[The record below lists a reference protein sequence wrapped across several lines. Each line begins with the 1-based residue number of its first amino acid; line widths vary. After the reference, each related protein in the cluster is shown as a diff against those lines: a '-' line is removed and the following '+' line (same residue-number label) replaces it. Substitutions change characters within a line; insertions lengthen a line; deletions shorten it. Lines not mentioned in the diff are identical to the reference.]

1 MKLWARASL
10 NWFRKFQNFL
20 DSFSIDLFIFF
31 IKFQIPRSKRLVKLL
46 PYLLVAPLVLGWNVN
61 PIFLH
66 GGSLPGNEHRF
77 NIFKSPSQKKVICKI
92 GSKGGSEP
100 GTGNYSCLLFDQFQG
115 KPVGNNYSQ
124 QGSSNTQDSSK
135 KCYFKGTK
143 FQFYAFA
150 LLGWGIGVII
160 ACGLVCLFFWRS
172 LLFKRP
178 QTSLLDKWSGLKK

>member
-77 NIFKSPSQKKVICKI
+77 NIFKIPSPRRK
-92 GSKGGSEP
+92 
-100 GTGNYSCLLFDQFQG
+100 
-115 KPVGNNYSQ
+115 
-124 QGSSNTQDSSK
+124 
-135 KCYFKGTK
+135 
-143 FQFYAFA
+143 
-150 LLGWGIGVII
+150 
-160 ACGLVCLFFWRS
+160 
-172 LLFKRP
+172 
-178 QTSLLDKWSGLKK
+178 